1 MIDDVFT
8 KKIVGWLEIE
18 NPTIDQLK
26 DGAMMM
32 LKLNRNQTLYNTIMR
47 RPEKYVEKIRYELRK
62 RLPMRLDHMTRTD
75 VANLEKEIMP
85 PIEEEMV
92 KSDDKPAE
100 DEQKNDDLDDK
111 AVAAGRRA
119 DHDSLPEDIRT
130 LWDSNV
136 ERWKKIKELYNT
148 CKSLDKPCDR
158 YEYLKI
164 LKDEW
169 YTYKK
174 NYEVY
179 DTYKLDDNAAL
190 KSDSVQTEISFKDIT
205 NARAYISKNIDKL
218 ETLSKPENAEKYH
231 ALFVKIRERVDV
243 ILKAGEEFSQE
254 MQEKL
259 SKIYDDLSFNEENIN
274 DTKAA
279 ES

>member
-85 PIEEEMV
+85 PIEEEMG

-100 DEQKNDDLDDK
+100 DEQKNDDQDDK

-136 ERWKKIKELYNT
+136 ERWKKIK
-148 CKSLDKPCDR
+148 
-158 YEYLKI
+158 
-164 LKDEW
+164 DEW

-174 NYEVY
+174 NYEIY
-179 DTYKLDDNAAL
+179 DTYKVDDNAAP
-190 KSDSVQTEISFKDIT
+190 KSDIVQTEISVKDIT

-218 ETLSKPENAEKYH
+218 ETLSKPEDAEKYH

-274 DTKAA
+274 DTKAT